1 MYGDIFMRIV
11 PDTSVIIDG
20 RITSLIKEGE
30 YNGATITIPEAVIA
44 ELESQANNGR
54 EIGFSGLNELQEL
67 QRLAVEGTITLEYV
81 GNRPSLEQV
90 KLANGGEIDALI
102 RGVALEYEDARFIT
116 SDVVQSEVARA
127 KGLDVL
133 YLRPQIGDLSP
144 LYIDQFFDENTVAVY
159 LKERTLPLARKGTL
173 QKAQLE
179 TIREH
184 PLSEPELKQM
194 AQEIIERAKR
204 DPDGFIEV
212 EKRGVTVVQI
222 GSLRITIARRPFS
235 DGMEITAVRPTV
247 FRSLDDYK
255 QADLIRERLAG
266 NRNGIL
272 IAGVPG
278 TGKTTFA
285 QSLAT
290 YLFDQGCQVRTMES
304 PRDLQVPDQITQY
317 AQLEGSME
325 NTAEVLM
332 LIRPDVVFFDEVHND
347 EDFMVFTDLRLA
359 GLGMVGVVPG
369 KSAQDAVC
377 RFLERVDFGLLPRTV
392 DTVIFVNQGDVAQI
406 YDLSFSIKEPSGFD
420 GEIGARPVISLT
432 GLGAAPTEC
441 EIFRY
446 EGETI
451 ALPVDGELP
460 LDSQT
465 APIVVRKPSAVKAV
479 PTEAEMPVA
488 PPAPEP
494 TPAEPTKEAEEP
506 EESADEE
513 HLSWKLAER
522 DVEREIGRFTDGPV
536 TVAMQSENKAVV
548 YIDDRDVPA
557 AIGKGGKNVAGIVNK
572 LSIGI
577 DIRPRSELDNIK
589 IRENLEPVPVP
600 DAPPKETDAGPKST
614 IKVNGENVV
623 IHCPEFSGKIVDVF
637 FGKVYLV
644 TATVTDSGD
653 IELAKNMGTGQ
664 ELIKRHKDGE
674 EIRVCPV

>member
-30 YNGATITIPEAVIA
+30 YTGATITIPEAVIA

-102 RGVALEYEDARFIT
+102 RGVALEYDDARFIT

-127 KGLDVL
+127 KGIDVL

-194 AQEIIERAKR
+194 AQEIVERAKR

-212 EKRGVTVVQI
+212 EKKGITVVQI

-255 QADLIRERLAG
+255 YADLIRERLAG
-266 NRNGIL
+266 NRHGIL

-285 QSLAT
+285 QSLAM
-290 YLFDQGCQVRTMES
+290 YLFDQGCQVRTMEA

-332 LIRPDVVFFDEVHND
+332 LIRPDVVFFDEVRND
-347 EDFMVFTDLRLA
+347 EDFRVFTDLRLA

-392 DTVIFVNQGDVAQI
+392 DTVIFVNQGEVAQV
-406 YDLSFSIKEPSGFD
+406 YNLSFSIKEPAGFG

-432 GLGAAPTEC
+432 GLGATATEC

-451 ALPVDGELP
+451 ALPVDGELQTAV
-460 LDSQT
+460 QT
-465 APIVVRKPSAVKAV
+465 APVVVRKPSAVKTVSKEAV
-479 PTEAEMPVA
+479 IPV
-488 PPAPEP
+488 EIP
-494 TPAEPTKEAEEP
+494 TPTPELAIAESTEKAEEEP
-506 EESADEE
+506 AEEG

-522 DVEREIGRFTDGPV
+522 DVEREIGRFSDGPV

-577 DIRPRSELDNIK
+577 DIRPRSELDNVK
-589 IRENLEPVPVP
+589 IRDNMEPVPVP
-600 DAPPKETDAGPKST
+600 DAPPEESNAASNST
-614 IKVNGENVV
+614 IVVNGENVV
-623 IHCPEFSGKIVDVF
+623 IHCLEYSGKIVDVF
-637 FGKVYLV
+637 AGKVYLV

-664 ELIKRHKDGE
+664 ELIKRHRDGE